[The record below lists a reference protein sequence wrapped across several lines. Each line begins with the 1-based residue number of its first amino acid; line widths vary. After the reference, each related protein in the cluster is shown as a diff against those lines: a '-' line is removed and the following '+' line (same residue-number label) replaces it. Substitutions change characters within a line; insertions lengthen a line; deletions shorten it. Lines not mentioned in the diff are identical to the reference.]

1 MDRTAKP
8 EIVTGSRVLV
18 NPHLKVNGD
27 QSQRDADAIG
37 AGLRHAIL
45 ETFAQT
51 GVTVPQDVTH
61 DNPSPRKVGAGR
73 I

>member
-8 EIVTGSRVLV
+8 EIVTGSRGLV
-18 NPHLKVNGD
+18 NLQIKLNGD

-45 ETFAQT
+45 ETYAQT
-51 GVTVPQDVTH
+51 GVSVPQDVTH
-61 DNPSPRKVGAGR
+61 DNQSPRKVGAGR